1 MASYYQS
8 TTNGQF
14 YHLHREFVK
23 TEPTTSSDS
32 PVLEH
37 ATLCLCCY
45 EAATHGK
52 KIPVLSLAAG
62 IDFGNSDPINLPK
75 LTLAEEYVIATAR
88 LFVLIIKLA
97 GYQHAER
104 QSGKLGHAIVFPQY
118 GKELERELQKA
129 HVKQHTGIFPCL
141 ENLYD
146 TLSIAFVG
154 SDLQWA
160 ELVANKSHRSFKPIR
175 VRSAVIYIWLAAL
188 KACNSR
194 YRDIIIDQSEEME
207 ATLESIPDELIRRA
221 TVVGDESEIQIDRLV
236 HQQAQTPDTM
246 NDINSDDELR
256 DDPLTYPM
264 SLLTRS
270 GCPEQQTTSASATA
284 LTSNILIYNSKT
296 PLYTA
301 ANSNFR

>member
-1 MASYYQS
+1 VGGIS
-8 TTNGQF
+8 GQQI
-14 YHLHREFVK
+14 
-23 TEPTTSSDS
+23 T
-32 PVLEH
+32 
-37 ATLCLCCY
+37 
-45 EAATHGK
+45 
-52 KIPVLSLAAG
+52 
-62 IDFGNSDPINLPK
+62 
-75 LTLAEEYVIATAR
+75 
-88 LFVLIIKLA
+88 
-97 GYQHAER
+97 
-104 QSGKLGHAIVFPQY
+104 
-118 GKELERELQKA
+118 
-129 HVKQHTGIFPCL
+129 
-141 ENLYD
+141 
-146 TLSIAFVG
+146 
-154 SDLQWA
+154 
-160 ELVANKSHRSFKPIR
+160 
-175 VRSAVIYIWLAAL
+175 AAL

>member
-37 ATLCLCCY
+37 ATLCLPCY

-62 IDFGNSDPINLPK
+62 IDFGNSDRINLPQ

-146 TLSIAFVG
+146 TLSIAFVE

-160 ELVANKSHRSFKPIR
+160 ALVANKSHRSFKPIR
-175 VRSAVIYIWLAAL
+175 VRSAVIYMWLAAL

-194 YRDIIIDQSEEME
+194 YRDIIIDQSEEMA

-236 HQQAQTPDTM
+236 HHQAQTPDTM
-246 NDINSDDELR
+246 NDINSDDQLR

-284 LTSNILIYNSKT
+284 LTSNILI
-296 PLYTA
+296 
-301 ANSNFR
+301 